1 MIVANLN
8 DKLGR
13 WLFERNGNAV
23 ASLLLALAG
32 LVAFGVILGPIAVGL
47 GLLAR
52 SQIRTS
58 GQPGIGAANTGVVL
72 GVVAFIVPI
81 LRALT

>member
-1 MIVANLN
+1 M
-8 DKLGR
+8 
-13 WLFERNGNAV
+13 FERNGNAV
-23 ASLLLALAG
+23 ASLLLSLAG
-32 LVAFGVILGPIAVGL
+32 LVAFGLILGPIAVGL

-58 GQPGIGAANTGVVL
+58 GQPGIGAANTGIVL

-81 LRALT
+81 LLALT